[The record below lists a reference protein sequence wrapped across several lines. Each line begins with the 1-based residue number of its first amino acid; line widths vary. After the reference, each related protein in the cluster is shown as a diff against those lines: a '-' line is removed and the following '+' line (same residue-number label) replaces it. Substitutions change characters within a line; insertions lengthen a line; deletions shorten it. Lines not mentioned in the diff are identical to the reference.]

1 MDSDTPIGPGPAAS
15 APPALPAAAAAPPRI
30 SPPPAPRRGRTL
42 WIVLLVVVA
51 LVVMAALAVS
61 MLIQAVGSLS
71 LGGGPRGSSGPTLQ
85 EVVVEDN
92 RSRNKIAMVDLTGI
106 ITSTAW
112 DRSGYNLVRLVR
124 DQLRM
129 AGEDD
134 RVHAVLLTIDSP
146 GGEVLASD
154 EIARA
159 IGDFQERYGKVV
171 VASMQSLAASG
182 GYYTAVPCRWIV
194 AHELTLTGSIGVL
207 MQGYNYRGLMD
218 KLGVRPEVFKS
229 GRFKDMLRGDKL
241 EHEITAEER
250 EMAQALVDET
260 FARFKQVVRS
270 GRQAAARVNG
280 ERGRALADNWEEYAD
295 GRILTGQQAYEVG
308 FVDELGNQETALER
322 ARQLSGITHANLIR
336 YQRQLDFGSLF
347 RLLGRTEPAT
357 VKVDLGFE
365 VPPLEA
371 GRLYFLAPSPFH

>member
-1 MDSDTPIGPGPAAS
+1 
-15 APPALPAAAAAPPRI
+15 
-30 SPPPAPRRGRTL
+30 
-42 WIVLLVVVA
+42 
-51 LVVMAALAVS
+51 
-61 MLIQAVGSLS
+61 
-71 LGGGPRGSSGPTLQ
+71 
-85 EVVVEDN
+85 
-92 RSRNKIAMVDLTGI
+92 
-106 ITSTAW
+106 
-112 DRSGYNLVRLVR
+112 
-124 DQLRM
+124 
-129 AGEDD
+129 
-134 RVHAVLLTIDSP
+134 
-146 GGEVLASD
+146 
-154 EIARA
+154 
-159 IGDFQERYGKVV
+159 
-171 VASMQSLAASG
+171 
-182 GYYTAVPCRWIV
+182 
-194 AHELTLTGSIGVL
+194 
-207 MQGYNYRGLMD
+207 MD

-241 EHEITAEER
+241 EHEITVEER

-270 GRQAAARVNG
+270 GRHAAARANG

-347 RLLGRTEPAT
+347 RLFGRSEPAT

-365 VPPLEA
+365 APSLEA